1 MKAIATIV
9 LLTLTLVPCACGVA
23 EKRPPAMDADMPAWA
38 GKTYTEYVAA
48 RGAPKLTIV
57 ETDGAKTLEYVRE
70 RILHRHFT
78 TTVVMTPVSV
88 ANGVSVMVPH
98 TVLEPAV
105 ILTFTC
111 KLVVRFSSK
120 DILESWKVE
129 GNDC

>member
-1 MKAIATIV
+1 MKPIPI
-9 LLTLTLVPCACGVA
+9 TLWLALFLGACGVA
-23 EKRPPAMDADMPAWA
+23 EKPPPAMDADMPAWA
-38 GKTYTEYVAA
+38 GKTSTEYTAA

-57 ETDGAKTLEYVRE
+57 ETDGAKTLEYLRE

>member
-1 MKAIATIV
+1 MKTSITI
-9 LLTLTLVPCACGVA
+9 LLTLLIGACSTA
-23 EKRPPAMDADMPAWA
+23 EKRPSDMEAGMPAWA